1 MNEIKDRLRFLSISF
16 FPVLMF
22 AGASLIFYLLF
33 FPFDINHFLFITVI
47 IFFAY
52 LTTSHFYYY
61 HRKNEINNILLSIE
75 KIISGELTEI
85 RGTNWEVTDR
95 KIIERLNNFI
105 SIVKDQEQKLLQAS
119 KARSQFLGNVSHEL
133 RTPIFTIQG
142 YIESLLNGAINDE
155 NVNMRF
161 LEKAAKHLNNLN
173 QLLNDLIEI
182 SMIEAGEMMMSFR
195 YFDLNSFM
203 SEIENDFKSFAEER
217 GKKLIIKYVDKSVEV
232 LGDKARLKNVISNLI
247 SNAVKYNPNDLIEII
262 CEEFENKVKI
272 SVKDNGL
279 GIPEEEIGR
288 IFERFY
294 RTKRDRNSQIPG
306 TGLGLA
312 IAKHIIEAHG
322 SKLSVDSKK
331 NIGTQFSFELTK

>member
-1 MNEIKDRLRFLSISF
+1 LRFLSISF

-33 FPFDINHFLFITVI
+33 FPFDISHFLFITVI

-61 HRKNEINNILLSIE
+61 NRKNEINNILLSIE
-75 KIISGELTEI
+75 KIISGELAEI
-85 RGTNWEVTDR
+85 NETNWEVTDR

-155 NVNMRF
+155 KVNMRF

-203 SEIENDFKSFAEER
+203 SEIENDFKSFAEEK